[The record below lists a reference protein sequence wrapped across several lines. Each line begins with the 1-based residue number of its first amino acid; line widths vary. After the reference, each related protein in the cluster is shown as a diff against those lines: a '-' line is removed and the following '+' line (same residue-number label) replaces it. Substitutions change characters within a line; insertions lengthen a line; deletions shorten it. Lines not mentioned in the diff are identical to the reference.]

1 MARLRPLAVLM
12 LLAASTA
19 TATAVDSASEKKK
32 PVVREQ
38 KFDVPLDFKSRS
50 DFNVGDPAS
59 IPSGRQEN
67 LSLEPRNPTFFG
79 LGLTRPFGNTK

>member
-1 MARLRPLAVLM
+1 M
-12 LLAASTA
+12 LLPALAA
-19 TATAVDSASEKKK
+19 TAAAADSASEKKK
-32 PVVREQ
+32 PVVTER
-38 KFDVPLDFKSRS
+38 KFDVPLDFRSRS

-79 LGLTRPFGNTK
+79 LGMTRPFSSTK

>member
-1 MARLRPLAVLM
+1 
-12 LLAASTA
+12 
-19 TATAVDSASEKKK
+19 
-32 PVVREQ
+32 
-38 KFDVPLDFKSRS
+38 VPLDFKSRS